1 VINKSLIS
9 YLNYYFNLGIESPQ
23 AMKKSPKQIEKTK
36 HGSGHT
42 PSDKRLIFSEETD
55 RSNTELEQFAF
66 TASHEL
72 QAPLFE
78 LEMCLKILEE
88 KYQEKS
94 DDDSKELLKKARRG
108 ANRMRALIKHFLAL
122 ARFGSKGV
130 DCKKVSLS
138 VPLRA
143 ALRNLKIAI
152 KTAGIKITH
161 EPLPTVYADSE
172 QIAQVFENL
181 ISNAIKFCAIKNPQI
196 YISVRHRKGYE
207 CVSVRDNGIG
217 FEERYAAQI
226 FEPFKRLHSTD
237 EYPGSGIGLAL
248 CKRIVE
254 KHNGKIWAKSKPG
267 LGANFYFTIP
277 DKE

>member
-1 VINKSLIS
+1 
-9 YLNYYFNLGIESPQ
+9 
-23 AMKKSPKQIEKTK
+23 MKKSPNKIEEAN
-36 HGSGHT
+36 HGFGHA
-42 PSDKRLIFSEETD
+42 PSDKKLIFSEETE

-72 QAPLFE
+72 QAPLIE

-94 DDDSKELLKKARRG
+94 DDDAIELLKAARRG
-108 ANRMRALIKHFLAL
+108 SSRMRALIKHFLAL

-130 DCKKVSLS
+130 DCKRTRLS
-138 VPLRA
+138 VPLAA

-152 KTAGIKITH
+152 KTAGVKITH
-161 EPLPTVYADSE
+161 GPLPTVFIDSE

-181 ISNAIKFCAIKNPQI
+181 ISNAIKFSATKNPQI
-196 YISVRHRKGYE
+196 YISVRNRKGYK

-217 FEERYAAQI
+217 FDEKYAAQI

-267 LGANFYFTIP
+267 SGANFYFTIP
-277 DKE
+277 DKK